1 MGCVQCG
8 VYIVWGVW
16 GVCEWGVYSVG
27 RVQCVACTVWD
38 VYSVGHVQ
46 CGACTV

>member
-1 MGCVQCG
+1 MGCVQCE
-8 VYIVWGVW
+8 VYIVW

-27 RVQCVACTVWD
+27 CVQCGACTLWD

-46 CGACTV
+46 CEVCNYIA